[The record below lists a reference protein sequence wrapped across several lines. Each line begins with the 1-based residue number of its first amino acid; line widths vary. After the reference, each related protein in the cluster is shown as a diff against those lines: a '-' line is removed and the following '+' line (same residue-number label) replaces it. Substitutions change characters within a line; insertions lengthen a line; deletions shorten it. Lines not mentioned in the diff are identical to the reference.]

1 MCELIYILLFHVFL
15 YFLPYMCLF
24 SGSTL
29 TKGIGDSDG
38 LEDHVTLVFGLSY
51 FLFVGRYWIIGM
63 RSALNPGG
71 IWLIKDLKFKPSYGA
86 YNSSSW
92 QQNKATFLSLC
103 ELKNIKQQPLRS
115 LARCSLAVLFF
126 TWTFGFLI
134 KGGRELRKQ
143 NTQCLFVEAYKIIE
157 HEGTFG

>member
-1 MCELIYILLFHVFL
+1 MVPITPQVGSRIKQLFFH
-15 YFLPYMCLF
+15 
-24 SGSTL
+24 
-29 TKGIGDSDG
+29 
-38 LEDHVTLVFGLSY
+38 
-51 FLFVGRYWIIGM
+51 
-63 RSALNPGG
+63 
-71 IWLIKDLKFKPSYGA
+71 
-86 YNSSSW
+86 
-92 QQNKATFLSLC
+92 C